1 MFSGKGDNGSRR
13 GSSLL
18 RYADGQEKHARQ
30 GGTYVSLG
38 TPDAA
43 PTAADIHRRARS
55 RRERVENAYL
65 AELANAPEPAARA
78 EAQPEPPA
86 QRPEPRAQPH
96 IPSAPAFPRVPVF
109 PSVPAF
115 PSVLDEFAKIDAVEA
130 GLRRGAAEPSRFE
143 PAHAPISPQAAAV
156 QGPAADA
163 WRPLIDPRHI
173 IEAVKSFRG
182 PIIGL
187 GMLGAALGVMTALST
202 PKFYYSSAEL
212 AIDPRGLK
220 VIDNGVNPDG
230 FLADSFAVVDSQV
243 RVMTSPEVLETVVE
257 RQALQD
263 DAEYNGEL
271 QSGWLRLIWDLIGA
285 RDASN
290 DRKVAAAEYLADH
303 VYVEREAKTFV
314 VNVTSASVNPQRAA
328 SVANEI
334 VAVFLDKQRS
344 QQSATVQQT
353 TSELTERLAA
363 LKQSVE
369 KSEKAVEAYK
379 AENDLIGVE
388 GRLIDDEAILRVNDQ
403 LSAAKGQT
411 INLNAR
417 AKSIKDLTPENVV
430 GGGLPEEVNSPVL
443 TSLRSQYSSAKQK
456 RDGMATSL
464 GPRHPARIQA
474 ESELESLRAGIAA
487 EIRRVSASM
496 QADLRR
502 AIQTEQDLA
511 AHLAQLK
518 TQQGSSGADMVKLRD
533 LQRDADANRTVY
545 EAFLLRARQTGEQ
558 INLNTADIKVIVSAR
573 PPKEPQGASRKLI
586 VLAGLLGG
594 LGLGLALA
602 VLKGIIASV
611 ASQMDNDEAAP
622 DTAPRPVPGGGGGMF
637 RPRQERAPIQAAAP
651 APPRVTPQHVQ
662 RLAETFAP
670 VSAAQEQ
677 QPEPA
682 APQLE
687 RFRVYPQPIPQSAEP
702 QQAQQPLQYWQP
714 QPQVPPQGFVPP
726 GPMMYPQQGFAP
738 PPFQPQQTF
747 APQQAYAQP
756 PAFAPLPPAAPSWPQ
771 PAPYFA
777 VQQPVHLQMPPST
790 LAPQPVSYAPPA
802 PQPVFAPPPP
812 VTHPFAEE
820 SAEPRAPAGEPSA
833 PPRAPSGDRL
843 SQIQESI
850 DEFRS
855 ALTSFAKQRRAS

>member
-1 MFSGKGDNGSRR
+1 MYSGKGDNGSRR
-13 GSSLL
+13 GNSLL
-18 RYADGQEKHARQ
+18 RYAGKEEPRARAA
-30 GGTYVSLG
+30 GTYVSLG

-65 AELANAPEPAARA
+65 AELANTPEAPSHA
-78 EAQPEPPA
+78 ESQPEPPA
-86 QRPEPRAQPH
+86 QRPEP
-96 IPSAPAFPRVPVF
+96 SAKPLA
-109 PSVPAF
+109 A
-115 PSVLDEFAKIDAVEA
+115 SVLDQFAKIDAMQA
-130 GLRRGAAEPSRFE
+130 SRSRIAPE
-143 PAHAPISPQAAAV
+143 PAGMEPAPQSPHAAAAQSPHSDV
-156 QGPAADA
+156 

-173 IEAVKSFRG
+173 IEAVKSLRG

-263 DAEYNGEL
+263 DAEFNGEL

-290 DRKVAAAEYLADH
+290 DKKVAAAEYLADH

-328 SVANEI
+328 SVSNEI

-369 KSEKAVEAYK
+369 KSEQAVEAYK

-417 AKSIKDLTPENVV
+417 AKSIKDLTPDNVV

-443 TSLRSQYSSAKQK
+443 TSLRGQYSAAKQK

-474 ESELESLRAGIAA
+474 ESELESLRADIAA

-496 QADLRR
+496 QSDLRR

-573 PPKEPQGASRKLI
+573 PPKEPQGASRKLM

-611 ASQMDNDEAAP
+611 RSQMDKDETAP
-622 DTAPRPVPGGGGGMF
+622 DTAPRPAPGGGGMF
-637 RPRQERAPIQAAAP
+637 RPRQERAPIQAAA
-651 APPRVTPQHVQ
+651 AESPRVTPQHVQ
-662 RLAETFAP
+662 RLAEAFAP
-670 VSAAQEQ
+670 ASAAQEQ
-677 QPEPA
+677 QREAA

-687 RFRVYPQPIPQSAEP
+687 RFRVYPQPIPQPAEP
-702 QQAQQPLQYWQP
+702 QQAQPAPQPLHYWQP
-714 QPQVPPQGFVPP
+714 QPQMPPQGFVPP
-726 GPMMYPQQGFAP
+726 GPMMYPQQGFSP
-738 PPFQPQQTF
+738 PPFQPQQAF

-771 PAPYFA
+771 PAPYFG

-790 LAPQPVSYAPPA
+790 LAPQPVFYAPPA
-802 PQPVFAPPPP
+802 PQPVPAAAVPAAPPPAA
-812 VTHPFAEE
+812 HPFAEE
-820 SAEPRAPAGEPSA
+820 SAEPRAPAAETSA